1 MQPISIFSHKFDGND
16 SNDRIAFHKGS
27 TGTTGTTGNG
37 DRGEGPRN
45 GIRGRGWGTTVSDK
59 TILTPNEVAN
69 LLMVSPITVRQW
81 AQKGLLQAHTTAGG
95 HRRFSRE
102 VIEAFA
108 RERGIELPRSKPRLL
123 IVDDNRELNAYLA
136 ALFGAHVPDLEI
148 SSAYDGFEAGRQVQ
162 AHKPTVV
169 LLDIMMPG
177 IDGIEVCRSLK
188 DGPDTANIRVVA
200 MTGYFTPELEKKIL
214 AAGAQVLL
222 KKPFSSEE
230 VLRECGFSQTSEAMT
245 KG

>member
-1 MQPISIFSHKFDGND
+1 VTD
-16 SNDRIAFHKGS
+16 KGF
-27 TGTTGTTGNG
+27 
-37 DRGEGPRN
+37 
-45 GIRGRGWGTTVSDK
+45 
-59 TILTPNEVAN
+59 LTPNEVAS

-81 AQKGLLQAHTTAGG
+81 AQKGLLEAQTTAGG
-95 HRRFSRE
+95 HRRFARE

-108 RERGIELPRSKPRLL
+108 RERGIQLPQSQQRLL

-136 ALFGAHVPDLEI
+136 ALFGANVPELEI
-148 SSAYDGFEAGRQVQ
+148 SSAYDGFDAGRQVQ
-162 AHKPTVV
+162 ARKPTVV

-188 DGPDTANIRVVA
+188 DDPDTSYIRVVA
-200 MTGYFTPELEKKIL
+200 MTGYYTPELEKKIL
-214 AAGAQVLL
+214 AAGARVLL

-230 VLRECGFSQTSEAMT
+230 VLRECGFQIFQEQLT

>member
-1 MQPISIFSHKFDGND
+1 MTE
-16 SNDRIAFHKGS
+16 KGF
-27 TGTTGTTGNG
+27 
-37 DRGEGPRN
+37 
-45 GIRGRGWGTTVSDK
+45 
-59 TILTPNEVAN
+59 LTPNEVAS

-81 AQKGLLQAHTTAGG
+81 AQKGLLEAHTTAGG

-108 RERGIELPRSKPRLL
+108 RERGIQLPHDQQRLL

-148 SSAYDGFEAGRQVQ
+148 SSAYDGFDAGRQVQ
-162 AHKPTVV
+162 ARKPTVV

-188 DGPDTANIRVVA
+188 EDPETAGIRVVA
-200 MTGYFTPELEKKIL
+200 MTGYYTPELEKKIL
-214 AAGAQVLL
+214 AAGASVLL

-230 VLRECGFSQTSEAMT
+230 VLRECGFSEASEAIT
-245 KG
+245 QQG

>member
-1 MQPISIFSHKFDGND
+1 MTD
-16 SNDRIAFHKGS
+16 KGF
-27 TGTTGTTGNG
+27 
-37 DRGEGPRN
+37 
-45 GIRGRGWGTTVSDK
+45 
-59 TILTPNEVAN
+59 LTPNEVAN

-81 AQKGLLQAHTTAGG
+81 AQKGLLQAQTTAGG

-108 RERGIELPRSKPRLL
+108 RERGIELPQIQQRLL
-123 IVDDNRELNAYLA
+123 IVDDNRELNAYLT
-136 ALFGAHVPDLEI
+136 ALFSAHVPDLEI
-148 SSAYDGFEAGRQVQ
+148 FSAYDGFDAGRQVQ

-188 DGPDTANIRVVA
+188 EGSGAPGPRVVA
-200 MTGYFTPELEKKIL
+200 MTGYYTPELEKKIL

-222 KKPFSSEE
+222 KKPFSSDD
-230 VLRECGFSQTSEAMT
+230 VLRECGFNEKSEAT
-245 KG
+245 RQG

>member
-1 MQPISIFSHKFDGND
+1 M
-16 SNDRIAFHKGS
+16 
-27 TGTTGTTGNG
+27 T
-37 DRGEGPRN
+37 DRGF
-45 GIRGRGWGTTVSDK
+45 
-59 TILTPNEVAN
+59 LTPNEVAN

-81 AQKGLLQAHTTAGG
+81 AQKGLLEARTTAGG

-108 RERGIELPRSKPRLL
+108 RERGIDLPRDKERLL

-148 SSAYDGFEAGRQVQ
+148 GSAYDGFEAGRQVQ
-162 AHKPTVV
+162 AQKPTVM

-177 IDGIEVCRSLK
+177 LDGIEVCRSLK
-188 DGPDTANIRVVA
+188 NDPDTADIRVVA
-200 MTGYFTPELEKKIL
+200 MTGYYTPELEKKIL
-214 AAGAQVLL
+214 SAGARVLL

-230 VLRECGFSQTSEAMT
+230 VLRECGFSQTSEAT
-245 KG
+245 IKGVKG

>member
-1 MQPISIFSHKFDGND
+1 KKAEHVTE
-16 SNDRIAFHKGS
+16 KGF
-27 TGTTGTTGNG
+27 
-37 DRGEGPRN
+37 
-45 GIRGRGWGTTVSDK
+45 
-59 TILTPNEVAN
+59 LTPNEVAS

-81 AQKGLLQAHTTAGG
+81 AQKGLLEAQTTAGG

-108 RERGIELPRSKPRLL
+108 RQRGIQLPGSQQRLL

-136 ALFGAHVPDLEI
+136 ALFGTHVPDLEI
-148 SSAYDGFEAGRQVQ
+148 SSAYDGFDAGRQVQ
-162 AHKPTVV
+162 ARKPTVV

-188 DGPDTANIRVVA
+188 EDPETAGIRVVA
-200 MTGYFTPELEKKIL
+200 MTGYYTPELEKKIL
-214 AAGAQVLL
+214 AAGAAVLL

-230 VLRECGFSQTSEAMT
+230 VLRECGFSEASEAIT
-245 KG
+245 QQG